1 MSGAAS
7 DGTANRLENVRA
19 QMKILK
25 FAAMTLLL
33 SGCASNASL
42 PSNNGGGGHTQPGSK
57 AFSYTGKEQSFSVPA
72 HVTKIKI
79 IALGGVG
86 AGNNGGRGGRTT
98 ATVSVTPGQ
107 TLAVFVGGEGS
118 GMRGGF
124 NGGGRGLPGGHCSC
138 AGFGGGGASDVRVG
152 GDALSDRILIAAGGA
167 GEGGG
172 NGSAYGE
179 GEGGGGGGLIGGLG
193 GGGPYNFQNGGGG
206 FGGTQTAGGTGA
218 VAGTD
223 CEKRSGAAGVSGTLG
238 DGGSG
243 GAGGKSN
250 GHSAGGGG
258 GGGGGGYYGG
268 GGGGGGCGG
277 YTHYNNA
284 GGGGGGGSSYIA
296 PSANGGQ
303 TWTGWKKATA
313 NGEIVFSWQ

>member
-1 MSGAAS
+1 
-7 DGTANRLENVRA
+7 
-19 QMKILK
+19 MKILK
-25 FAAMTLLL
+25 FAAMALLL
-33 SGCASNASL
+33 SGCASNASV
-42 PSNNGGGGHTQPGSK
+42 PSTDSGGDRTQPGSK
-57 AFSYTGKEQSFSVPA
+57 AFTYTGKEQSFSVPA
-72 HVTKIKI
+72 HVTKIKVV
-79 IALGGVG
+79 ALGAAG
-86 AGNNGGRGGRTT
+86 AGHNGGRGGRTT
-98 ATVSVTPGQ
+98 ATISVTPGE

-118 GMRGGF
+118 EMRGGF
-124 NGGGRGLPGGHCSC
+124 NGGGPGLPGGHCSC

-172 NGSAYGE
+172 NGTADGE
-179 GEGGGGGGLIGGLG
+179 GEGGGGGGLTGGLG

-206 FGGTQTAGGTGA
+206 FGGTQTAGGSGA

-223 CEKRSGAAGVSGTLG
+223 CEKYSGAPGLNGTLG

-277 YTHYNNA
+277 YTHYNNG
-284 GGGGGGGSSYIA
+284 GGGGGGGSSYID
-296 PSANGGQ
+296 PSATGGQ

-313 NGEIVFSWQ
+313 NGEVVFSWQ